1 MASLSII
8 PIHLSYDQS
17 ICHPVNS
24 SLTHPSVNPTTSP
37 TICPSDHPSLSDHL
51 YTILPCPSDCP
62 LSSDH
67 SSAIFTSL
75 SDHLSLPVCLYNTS
89 HSLSACLSPSDSLTT
104 TRTHPTTCTSSNT
117 IQHTQDSSQSLAVMN
132 GEQSCKSKKFRRAFT
147 NYNLLLRALDVST
160 IYPSDVGSPQ
170 VSFLTCPLKYHKN
183 CSTSSLLLTLVT
195 FTFEPFLKL

>member
-51 YTILPCPSDCP
+51 YTILPCLSDCP

-75 SDHLSLPVCLYNTS
+75 SDHLSLPACLYNTS
-89 HSLSACLSPSDSLTT
+89 HSLSACPSPSDSLTAT
-104 TRTHPTTCTSSNT
+104 TTHPTTCPSSNT

-147 NYNLLLRALDVST
+147 NYNLLLRALDVSSN
-160 IYPSDVGSPQ
+160 YPSDVGSPQ
-170 VSFLTCPLKYHKN
+170 VSFLTCTLEIPQKLQHKFFALN
-183 CSTSSLLLTLVT
+183 
-195 FTFEPFLKL
+195 FGYFYF